1 MSLFS
6 KIRAGEL
13 TLESFQR
20 QLTDYETKR
29 IELMRNKDGFG
40 AELFQSK
47 MRDLDLAIS
56 FTQIF
61 IEKFQEIKTA

>member
-1 MSLFS
+1 MSLFN

-13 TLESFQR
+13 SLESFQR
-20 QLTDYETKR
+20 QLIDYEAKR
-29 IELMRNKDGFG
+29 IELMRNRDGFG

>member
-1 MSLFS
+1 MSLFN

-13 TLESFQR
+13 SLESFQR
-20 QLTDYETKR
+20 QLMDYEAKR
-29 IELMRNKDGFG
+29 IELMRNRDGFG